1 MNSETKCFFCSGNLV
16 NWGTATVLNKHQAVY
31 LKCEKCGYIKPE
43 KTHWLA
49 EAYSSAITTS
59 DTGLLSRN
67 LDLLIRLLPLFKV
80 LYPKG
85 GRFLDYG
92 AGYGVFP
99 RLMRDRGYEFH
110 SYDTYC
116 KNIFSGD
123 LVVDKLEQRFEA
135 VTAFEVFEHWL
146 NPIEELDKI
155 AKVTD
160 TIIFSTCLRPDSV
173 KTPADWWYFGL
184 EHGQHVSLY
193 TKKSLASLGAHYG
206 MKLVSRGNY
215 LHILTRKPIT
225 NIKFKFLTNRK
236 LGLATMMERNVGLAI
251 SKCMQ
256 SHQR

>member
-1 MNSETKCFFCSGNLV
+1 MNFETKCFCCSGNLV
-16 NWGTATVLNKHQAVY
+16 NWGTATVLNKHKAIY

-43 KTHWLA
+43 NPHWLA

-85 GRFLDYG
+85 GKFLDYG

-99 RLMRDRGYEFH
+99 RLMRDRGYEFY

-146 NPIEELDKI
+146 NPIEEFDKI
-155 AKVTD
+155 AKVAD
-160 TIIFSTCLRPDSV
+160 TIIFSTCLLPDSV
-173 KTPADWWYFGL
+173 KATADWWYFGL

-193 TKKSLASLGAHYG
+193 TPKALAALGAKYG
-206 MKLVSRGNY
+206 MKLESRGNY
-215 LHILTRKPIT
+215 LHILTRKPISKL
-225 NIKFKFLTNRK
+225 KFSLLTNRK
-236 LGLATMMERNVGLAI
+236 LGLAIMIERNISFIL
-251 SKCMQ
+251 SKCTP
-256 SHQR
+256 SHQ